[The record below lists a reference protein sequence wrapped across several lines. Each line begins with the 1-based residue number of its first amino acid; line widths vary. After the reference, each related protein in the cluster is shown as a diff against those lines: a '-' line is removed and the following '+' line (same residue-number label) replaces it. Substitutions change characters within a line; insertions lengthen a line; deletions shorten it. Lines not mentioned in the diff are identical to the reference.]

1 MLALILR
8 FALRNPLRHK
18 LRSVLTLAGIVV
30 AILSFGLLGTVV
42 SAWYAGA
49 DAASDKRLV
58 TRNSISLTF
67 PMPIA
72 YAERIR
78 AIEGVSDVSWENW
91 FGGIYK
97 EPSNFFPQFAVEPQ
111 SFFRLVPEFRVKP
124 EEMRAFLQDRR
135 SAIAGRKLA
144 ARFGWKIGDVI
155 PIKGTIFAGDY
166 EFVLRG
172 IYEGA
177 RSSTDEGQFMLRWD
191 YLNERTKQ
199 LFPGSE
205 NQVGIYLV
213 GISDAREAA
222 AVSQRID
229 RMFSNSLA
237 ETLTE
242 TEKAF
247 QLSFVAM
254 TGTIVKAI
262 QIVSY
267 VIIFIIMAVMAN
279 TMAMA
284 ARERTSEYATLK
296 ALGFRPWV
304 VGALVYAES
313 MALSA
318 IAGGIAIL
326 LTEPVARAVGSKLD
340 NIFPVFQVATETV
353 QQQWGATLMIG
364 LIAALLPARQAM
376 RVHIVEGLRQAG

>member
-1 MLALILR
+1 MLELILR
-8 FALRNPLRHK
+8 FAVRNPLRHK
-18 LRSVLTLAGIVV
+18 LRSVLTLTGIVV
-30 AILSFGLLGTVV
+30 AILAFGLLGTIV
-42 SAWYAGA
+42 SAWYAGVN
-49 DAASDKRLV
+49 AASDKRLV

-67 PMPIA
+67 SMPLA
-72 YAERIR
+72 YADRIR
-78 AIEGVSDVSWENW
+78 AIEGVTDLSWENW

-97 EPSNFFPQFAVEPQ
+97 EPSNFFPQFAVEPE

-124 EEMRAFLQDRR
+124 DELQAFMRDRR
-135 SAIAGRKLA
+135 GAIVGRKLA
-144 ARFGWKIGDVI
+144 KRFGWQIGDVI
-155 PIKGTIFAGDY
+155 PLKGTIFAGDY

-172 IYEGA
+172 IYDGA
-177 RSSTDEGQFMLRWD
+177 RASTDENQFFLRWD
-191 YLNERTKQ
+191 YLNEKIKQ

-205 NQVGIYLV
+205 NQVGIFLI
-213 GISDAREAA
+213 GIADGREAA
-222 AVSQRID
+222 TVSQRVD
-229 RMFSNSLA
+229 ANFRNSLA

-262 QIVSY
+262 QIVSC

-284 ARERTSEYATLK
+284 ARERSSEYATLK

-313 MALSA
+313 IAVALSA
-318 IAGGIAIL
+318 GGIGIL
-326 LTEPVARAVGSKLD
+326 LTGPAARAVGSKLD
-340 NIFPVFQVATETV
+340 NIFPVFGVAPETI
-353 QQQWGATLMIG
+353 QLQWA
-364 LIAALLPARQAM
+364 AALLIGLVAALIPARQAM
-376 RVHIVEGLRQAG
+376 RVKIIEGLRQAG

>member
-18 LRSVLTLAGIVV
+18 LRSTLTLAGIVV
-30 AILSFGLLGTVV
+30 AILAFGLLGTLV

-49 DAASDKRLV
+49 NAASDKRLV
-58 TRNSISLTF
+58 TRNAISLTF
-67 PMPIA
+67 SMPLA

-78 AIEGVSDVSWENW
+78 AIEGVTDLSWENW
-91 FGGIYK
+91 FGGVYI
-97 EPSNFFPQFAVEPQ
+97 EPKNFFPQFAVDAE
-111 SFFRLVPEFRVKP
+111 SFFRLAPEFRLKP
-124 EEMRAFLQDRR
+124 EEYQAFLRDRR
-135 SAIAGRKLA
+135 GAVVGRKLA
-144 ARFGWKIGDVI
+144 ARYGWKVGDVI
-155 PIKGTIFAGDY
+155 PLKGTIFAGNYD
-166 EFVLRG
+166 FVLRG

-177 RSSTDEGQFMLRWD
+177 RSSTDEGQFLFHWQ
-191 YLNERTKQ
+191 YLNERIKQ
-199 LFPGSE
+199 IFPGSE
-205 NQVGIYLV
+205 NHVGIFLI
-213 GISDAREAA
+213 GIGEARDAA
-222 AVSQRID
+222 AVSQRVD
-229 RMFSNSLA
+229 ASFRNSLA

-284 ARERTSEYATLK
+284 ARERSAEYATLK

-304 VGALVYAES
+304 IGALVYAES
-313 MALSA
+313 LALA
-318 IAGGIAIL
+318 LIAGALGIAA
-326 LTEPVARAVGSKLD
+326 TEPLARIVGAGLD
-340 NIFPVFQVATETV
+340 NLFPVFEVAPETIYL
-353 QQQWGATLMIG
+353 QWAAAAVIG
-364 LIAALLPARQAM
+364 LVAALIPARQAM
-376 RVHIVEGLRQAG
+376 RVKIIEGLRQLG

>member
-1 MLALILR
+1 
-8 FALRNPLRHK
+8 
-18 LRSVLTLAGIVV
+18 VV
-30 AILSFGLLGTVV
+30 AILAFGLLGTIV

-49 DAASDKRLV
+49 NAASDKRLV

-67 PMPIA
+67 SMPLA
-72 YAERIR
+72 YADRIR
-78 AIEGVSDVSWENW
+78 AIEGVTDLSWENW
-91 FGGIYK
+91 FGGVYK
-97 EPSNFFPQFAVEPQ
+97 EPSNFFPQFAIEPT

-124 EEMRAFLQDRR
+124 EEYQAFLRDRR
-135 SAIAGRKLA
+135 GAIAGRKLA
-144 ARFGWKIGDVI
+144 NRFGWKIGDVI

-172 IYEGA
+172 IYDGA
-177 RSSTDEGQFMLRWD
+177 RTSTDEGQFFLRWD
-191 YLNERTKQ
+191 YLNEKVKQ

-205 NQVGIYLV
+205 NQVGIFLI
-213 GISDAREAA
+213 GIADGRDAA
-222 AVSQRID
+222 AVSQRVD
-229 RMFSNSLA
+229 ANFRNSLA

-262 QIVSY
+262 QLVSY

-284 ARERTSEYATLK
+284 ARERSSEYATLK

-304 VGALVYAES
+304 VGTLVYAES
-313 MALSA
+313 MALA
-318 IAGGIAIL
+318 LIAGGAGIL
-326 LTEPVARAVGSKLD
+326 LTGPAARLVGSKLD
-340 NIFPVFQVATETV
+340 NIFPVFGVAPETI
-353 QQQWGATLMIG
+353 QLQWAAALVIG
-364 LIAALLPARQAM
+364 LVAALIPARQAM
-376 RVHIVEGLRQAG
+376 RVKIIEGLRQAG

>member
-1 MLALILR
+1 MLELILR

-18 LRSVLTLAGIVV
+18 LRSVLTLTGIVV
-30 AILSFGLLGTVV
+30 AILAFGLLGTIV

-49 DAASDKRLV
+49 NAASDKRLV

-67 PMPIA
+67 SMPLA
-72 YAERIR
+72 YADRIR
-78 AIEGVSDVSWENW
+78 AIEGVTDLSWENW
-91 FGGIYK
+91 FGGVYK
-97 EPSNFFPQFAVEPQ
+97 EPSNFFPQFAIEPE
-111 SFFRLVPEFRVKP
+111 SFFRMVPEFRVKP
-124 EEMRAFLQDRR
+124 DEMQAFLRDRR
-135 SAIAGRKLA
+135 GVIAGRKLA
-144 ARFGWKIGDVI
+144 NRFGWKLGDVI

-172 IYEGA
+172 IYDGA
-177 RSSTDEGQFMLRWD
+177 RASTDEGQFFLRWD
-191 YLNERTKQ
+191 YLNERIKQ

-205 NQVGIYLV
+205 NQVGIFLI
-213 GISDAREAA
+213 GIADGRDAA
-222 AVSQRID
+222 AVSQRVD
-229 RMFSNSLA
+229 AHFRNSLA

-267 VIIFIIMAVMAN
+267 VIICIIMAVMAN

-284 ARERTSEYATLK
+284 ARERSSEYATLK

-313 MALSA
+313 LALA
-318 IAGGIAIL
+318 LIAGGLGIA
-326 LTEPVARAVGSKLD
+326 LTGPAARAVGSKLD
-340 NIFPVFQVATETV
+340 NIFPVFGVAPETIRL
-353 QQQWGATLMIG
+353 QWAAALVIG
-364 LIAALLPARQAM
+364 LVAALIPARQAM
-376 RVHIVEGLRQAG
+376 RVKIIEGLRQAG